1 MLKISE
7 HKFILVQ
14 ILKDIYSDKEIAP
27 LMGFKGGTACY
38 LFYKLP
44 RFSVDLDFTLLDKDE
59 KDLVF
64 SRIKNI
70 LIKYGDLKEARI
82 KRNTLFYL
90 LSYGDE
96 STNIKIEISR
106 RDFPDH
112 YEVLNYLG
120 ISMLVMA
127 KADIMAHKLVALL
140 DRSSM
145 ANRDLFDLWFI
156 FNNRWKINQELVELR
171 TGEKLGDYLKKCEE
185 KVKNINNIYI
195 LQGLGEVLNAKQK
208 HWVKENLKNEL
219 LFLLRNFR
227 ESSTA

>member
-14 ILKDIYSDKEIAP
+14 ILKDVYSDKEIAP
-27 LMGFKGGTACY
+27 MMGFKGGTACY

-44 RFSVDLDFTLLDKDE
+44 RFSVDLDFNLLDKAE

-70 LIKYGDLKEARI
+70 MIKYGDLKEARI

-96 STNIKIEISR
+96 STNIKVEISR

-120 ISMLVMA
+120 ISMLVMT

-145 ANRDLFDLWFI
+145 ANRDLFDLWFF

-171 TGEKLGDYLKKCEE
+171 TREKLGDYLKKCEE
-185 KVKNINNIYI
+185 EVKNINNIYI

-208 HWVKENLKNEL
+208 YWVKENLKNEI

-227 ESSTA
+227 ESSAA

>member
-14 ILKDIYSDKEIAP
+14 ILKDIYSDKKIAP

-44 RFSVDLDFTLLDKDE
+44 RFSVDLDFNLLDKDE

-70 LIKYGDLKEARI
+70 MIKYGDLKEARM

-96 STNIKIEISR
+96 STNIKVEISR

-120 ISMLVMA
+120 ISMLVMT

-145 ANRDLFDLWFI
+145 ANRDLFDLWFF

-171 TGEKLGDYLKKCEE
+171 TGEKLGDYSKKCEE
-185 KVKNINNIYI
+185 EVKNINNIYI
-195 LQGLGEVLNAKQK
+195 LQGLGEVLNVKQK

-227 ESSTA
+227 ESSSV

>member
-14 ILKDIYSDKEIAP
+14 ILKDVYSDKEIAP
-27 LMGFKGGTACY
+27 MMGFKGGTACY

-44 RFSVDLDFTLLDKDE
+44 RFSVDLDFNLLDKDE

-70 LIKYGDLKEARI
+70 MIKYGDLKEARM

-96 STNIKIEISR
+96 STNIKVEISR

-120 ISMLVMA
+120 ISMLVMT

-145 ANRDLFDLWFI
+145 ANRDLFDLWFF

-171 TGEKLGDYLKKCEE
+171 TREKLGDYLKKCEE
-185 KVKNINNIYI
+185 EVKNINNIYI

-208 HWVKENLKNEL
+208 YWVKENLKNEL

-227 ESSTA
+227 ESSKV